1 MHRPAE
7 YQLLIREGPA
17 MRLVIIVL
25 LLCLWVYLAYS
36 EYQAGNMMLAGL
48 FLLIG
53 IALTTW
59 RLRRAS

>member
-1 MHRPAE
+1 
-7 YQLLIREGPA
+7 

-25 LLCLWVYLAYS
+25 LLCVWLYLAYQ

-53 IALTTW
+53 IALTAW
-59 RLRRAS
+59 RVRRAS